1 LELDLIGG
9 ETESGHSCSVL
20 QEKVMALFLTE
31 ADVREL
37 LPMERALECVEASLR
52 AQASGRAM
60 NRARERILLPHCSLH
75 YMAAALP
82 EEKWLGM
89 KIYTVTRADSR
100 FLVLLF
106 DAESGSL
113 LALMQADHLG
123 RLRTGAASG
132 IATKYL
138 ARREASRV
146 GLIGTG
152 RQARTQLE
160 AVAKVRKLTAAKVF
174 SRDEQRRR
182 DFCREM
188 SAHPALA
195 GLAVEPA
202 ESAEEAGRFGEIVIT
217 ATTSRDP
224 VVLGSWLEPGTHIN
238 AVGANMADRR
248 ELDEAVLSRA
258 AVIAVDSL
266 EQSRKEAGDLIQGLP
281 RLRDGRGW
289 EGVVELHSIVAG
301 ALPGR
306 RSGEEIT
313 LFKSVGIALWDV
325 AVAGYLYR
333 QALEKGKGR
342 QLELQQA

>member
-1 LELDLIGG
+1 
-9 ETESGHSCSVL
+9 
-20 QEKVMALFLTE
+20 MALFLTE
-31 ADVREL
+31 ADVQEL
-37 LPMERALECVEASLR
+37 FPMERALECVEASLR
-52 AQASGRAM
+52 AQAGGRAM

-89 KIYTVTRADSR
+89 KIYTVTHADSR
-100 FLVLLF
+100 FVVLLF
-106 DAESGSL
+106 DAESGNL

-174 SRDEQRRR
+174 GRDEQRRR

-188 SAHPALA
+188 GARLE
-195 GLAVEPA
+195 LAVEPA
-202 ESAEEAGRFGEIVIT
+202 GSAEEAARFGEIVIT

-224 VVLGSWLEPGTHIN
+224 VVLGTWLEPGTHIN
-238 AVGANMADRR
+238 AVGANLADRR
-248 ELDEAVLSRA
+248 ELDDAAISRA
-258 AVIAVDSL
+258 AIIAVDSL
-266 EQSRKEAGDLIQGLP
+266 EQSRKEAGDLVQGLS

-289 EGVVELHSIVAG
+289 AGVVELHSLVAG
-301 ALPGR
+301 ALLGR
-306 RSGEEIT
+306 SSGEEIT

-325 AVAGYLYR
+325 AGAGYLYR
-333 QALEKGKGR
+333 QALEKGMGK
-342 QLELQQA
+342 ELAI